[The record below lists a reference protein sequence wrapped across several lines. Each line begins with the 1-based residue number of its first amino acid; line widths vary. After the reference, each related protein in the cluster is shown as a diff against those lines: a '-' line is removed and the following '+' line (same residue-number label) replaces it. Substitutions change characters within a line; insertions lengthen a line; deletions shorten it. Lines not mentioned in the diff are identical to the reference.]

1 MNRSPNFS
9 QLPRPQISLALMM
22 FVMLICA
29 VMSAGL
35 LYASQVP
42 AVQDEIAILLGKKTG
57 GHNQGGRISHLV
69 FILFTLTSPLLLAG
83 VLSTGLSIWRWFERR
98 G

>member
-1 MNRSPNFS
+1 MNRSSNLS
-9 QLPRPQISLALMM
+9 QLPRPQISLGLMM
-22 FVMLICA
+22 FLMLVCGM
-29 VMSAGL
+29 MSAGL
-35 LYASQVP
+35 FYASQVP
-42 AVQDEIAILLGKKTG
+42 AIQDEIAILVGKKAG
-57 GHNQGGRISHLV
+57 GHDQGGRIAHLM